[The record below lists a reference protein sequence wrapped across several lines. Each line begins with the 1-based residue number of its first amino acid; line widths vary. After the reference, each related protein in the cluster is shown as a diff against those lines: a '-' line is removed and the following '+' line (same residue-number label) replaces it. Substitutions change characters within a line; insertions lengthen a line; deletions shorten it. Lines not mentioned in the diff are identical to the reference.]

1 MRRRS
6 VLRALRAVALG
17 GPLLWMAVARGADA
31 VARLIEALGSAR
43 NFKVRIHAANLL
55 ARLEDPRRIGALM
68 QAAAEDPHPAVRGIV
83 VRLLGRLARRDPEAA
98 RRARP
103 AIARALADREPF
115 VRRQASVSLSDLER
129 GLVPAPPRSAPRPA
143 AGGTVVALGAVGDR
157 TGKAPR
163 AIRERMRALLQS
175 LLERE
180 PRVRLAAMTAPG
192 VAFLIDGT
200 IARLQVGPN
209 AQDLEAVCAVELII
223 SRPPRG
229 IVTVA
234 SGEAIVQH
242 PRTRY
247 HPVLAAQM
255 QEEALDNAVKSAH
268 DSLAQFL
275 RSQ

>member
-1 MRRRS
+1 MRRRG
-6 VLRALRAVALG
+6 VLRALRAAALG
-17 GPLLWMAVARGADA
+17 GPLLWMAVARAADT

-43 NFKVRIHAANLL
+43 SFKVRIHAANLL
-55 ARLEDPRRIGALM
+55 ARLEDPRRLGALM
-68 QAAAEDPHPAVRGIV
+68 QSAAQDPHPAVRGIV
-83 VRLLGRLARRDPEAA
+83 VRLLARVARRDPEAA

-103 AIARALADREPF
+103 AIARGLADREPF
-115 VRRQASVSLSDLER
+115 VRRQASAALSDLDR

-143 AGGTVVALGAVGDR
+143 VTGTVVAVGAIGDR

-163 AIRERMRALLQS
+163 AIRERMRALMQS

-192 VAFLIDGT
+192 VAFLVDGT
-200 IARLQVGPN
+200 IARLQVGLN
-209 AQDLEAVCAVELII
+209 AQDLEAVCAVELVI

-275 RSQ
+275 RAQ